1 MGEFNF
7 KYNSVPEAKA
17 ETTQVKISKLIK
29 EEQKPLEK
37 ITLEEFKGK
46 LLSHTP
52 FTGYVKNIGM
62 ARADMYFVGYN
73 QLLDIQYEALRQM
86 EDMARKRKDAE
97 AKAMRGNSNF
107 LSVPVAESDATRVNV
122 VDKDYVEANI
132 QIQDYAMILRDI
144 KSKLGNALREVSKI
158 EAFQRDLARLNS
170 RLRQNMPSRGV
181 PVYELSYDYT
191 NSNSGFLNYMNS
203 HSFVPAS
210 GAYVTDRMPNWL
222 NKMPKGTPIPHNI
235 TRGVN
240 GVSKVGGGALSLLS
254 FILIGADMK
263 DNGCIKT
270 KHVVDGI
277 VATIGLVCLGVATF
291 MAGTAAAGVAATV
304 GTVVATVW
312 VAGELLSYFC
322 NYQQSFSETISG
334 WMGGNY
340 ELYRWEENQ
349 PREVQKPLKTW

>member
-97 AKAMRGNSNF
+97 AKAMRGDSNF

-144 KSKLGNALREVSKI
+144 KSKLGDALREVSNI
-158 EAFQRDLARLNS
+158 EAFQRDLARLDA
-170 RLRQNMPSRGV
+170 RRQQNRPSRGV

-191 NSNSGFLNYMNS
+191 RSNSGFLNYMNS

-210 GAYVTDRMPNWL
+210 GAYVTDRMPNWFE
-222 NKMPKGTPIPHNI
+222 KAPKIS
-235 TRGVN
+235 RGVN

-263 DNGCIKT
+263 DNGCVKT
-270 KHVVDGI
+270 KHIIDGI
-277 VATIGLVCLGVATF
+277 VATIGLVCFGVATF
-291 MAGTAAAGVAATV
+291 MAGTAAAGVAAAV

-312 VAGELLSYFC
+312 VAGELLSYAC
-322 NYQQSFSETISG
+322 NYQHSFSETISE

-340 ELYRWEENQ
+340 ELYRWKENH